1 MRLPSLLALA
11 TASALL
17 LPLSANAG
25 KLPADYQATC
35 VAQAQKQQGVT
46 KEKAEAHCTCAA
58 KVLEK
63 NLSDD
68 QIKDLD
74 SLEDGVNATLM
85 ENTRKQVA
93 AACAPKK

>member
-1 MRLPSLLALA
+1 MRLQSFLALA
-11 TASALL
+11 ASALL
-17 LPLSANAG
+17 LPLGANAG
-25 KLPADYQATC
+25 KLPADYQTSC

-46 KEKAEAHCTCAA
+46 KDKAEAHCSCAA

-63 NLSDD
+63 NLTDE

-74 SLEDGVNATLM
+74 TLQDGVNATLM

-93 AACAPKK
+93 AACTPKK

>member
-1 MRLPSLLALA
+1 MRVQSLLALVA
-11 TASALL
+11 TSALL
-17 LPLSANAG
+17 LPLGANAG

-46 KEKAEAHCTCAA
+46 KDKAEAHCSCAA

-63 NLSDD
+63 NLSDE

-74 SLEDGVNATLM
+74 TLQDGVNATLM